1 MKKLK
6 MKPKPPGRLKRLE
19 NIEGKLKD
27 IKHRTI
33 LILGCLQVMINE
45 GHVAKLE
52 HITALLEDAQAARD
66 RRWLSRIKSWLR
78 RPAKEQGEI
87 T

>member
-1 MKKLK
+1 MKKLQ

-27 IKHRTI
+27 IKEIEFQVAAFLTVA
-33 LILGCLQVMINE
+33 LGQ
-45 GHVAKLE
+45 HKAKLE
-52 HITALLEDAQAARD
+52 HITALLEEAQAARD
-66 RRWLSRIKSWLR
+66 RRWWSRIKSWLR

-87 T
+87 K